1 MTLPMTEKMQQE
13 IIARSAALIA
23 RASAPQAL
31 LSASDIAALTSFAY
45 RGSVMQD
52 MLSAK
57 DFPRP
62 VMVGTR
68 EKRWVSRDVFHWLS
82 KRKL

>member
-13 IIARSAALIA
+13 IVNRSAALIA
-23 RASAPQAL
+23 RASAPKAL
-31 LSASDIAALTSFAY
+31 LSASDIAALTGFAF

-62 VMVGTR
+62 VLVGSR
-68 EKRWVSRDVFHWLS
+68 EKRWVSQEVFHWLS
-82 KRKL
+82 KRKI